1 MLFVSPYKLF
11 FFSKFVNFCLDA
23 FGHIG
28 IRLDRKAKVT
38 FKFMMSSTGKQII
51 TINILPNI
59 SKNKGNQTIKFV
71 QLIEYNAIYIFLRRS
86 CRKCCR
92 EASSRPLLIFYKAL

>member
-38 FKFMMSSTGKQII
+38 FKIDDVVYRET
-51 TINILPNI
+51 NNY
-59 SKNKGNQTIKFV
+59 NKHI
-71 QLIEYNAIYIFLRRS
+71 A
-86 CRKCCR
+86 
-92 EASSRPLLIFYKAL
+92 